1 MTQTIIE
8 ESKWYRGKGS
18 KESMLLRQDGTMCCL
33 GFDALRRGFSEKEI
47 LGVGSPSRLS
57 GSVDN
62 PKLRGLTEEDPVFI
76 MAKANTDIVS
86 EIIQVNDDDRITDEQ
101 RKSKLTELFQR
112 LDTEV
117 VFVP

>member
-1 MTQTIIE
+1 MTQTTIE

-18 KESMLLRQDGTMCCL
+18 KESMLLREDGTMCCL

-47 LGVGSPSRLS
+47 LCIGSPSRLP
-57 GSVDN
+57 GSADN
-62 PKLRGLTEEDPVFI
+62 PKLQGLTNEDPVFRV
-76 MAKANTDIVS
+76 KVNTDIVS
-86 EIIQVNDDDRITDEQ
+86 EIIQVNDNDSITDEQ
-101 RKSKLTELFQR
+101 RKSKLTELFAK